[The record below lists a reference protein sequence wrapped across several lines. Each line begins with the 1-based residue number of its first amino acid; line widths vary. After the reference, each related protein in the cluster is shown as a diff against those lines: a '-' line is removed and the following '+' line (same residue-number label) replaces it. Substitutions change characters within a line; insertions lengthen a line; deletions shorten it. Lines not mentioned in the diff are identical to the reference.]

1 MIKLTFHGAAE
12 TVTGSK
18 YLLQA
23 DDRQILVDCGMFQG
37 LKDLRLKNWAPL
49 PFDVET
55 IAAIVLTHAHIDHIG
70 YLPRVAKL
78 GYSGP
83 VFCTPATAELARIIL
98 LDAAKLQEA
107 DAAYANRK
115 KISKHFPALPLF
127 DTTDAHQALRLL
139 RPIDR
144 EQWFPVAGVFGCRY
158 HDAGHLLG
166 SAMVEIEV
174 PNKTP
179 HPTKLLFSGDVG
191 RYGTPVYHDPAPP
204 PPCDYLVC
212 ESTYGDRDHPDT
224 DLLEELRGPSTTA
237 CRRGGVILVGA
248 FAVGRAQQLVYL
260 LQLLAEQ
267 GRTPRLP
274 IFLDS
279 PMAVDATDIYCAHSA
294 ENDLSEG
301 VLAHSN
307 CAFRGPN
314 VHLAR
319 GVDESKRI
327 NSVDGPAVII
337 ASSGMMTGGRILF
350 HLEQRLPDPRNTI
363 LLGGF
368 MAAGTRGRALEEGA
382 ERLRIHG
389 RDVHVKATIVK
400 NSGLS
405 GHADR
410 RELLRWLSPLAAP
423 RRTFVTH
430 GEKSSAAPL
439 RSYCTRKEVG
449 TLTSRTWAKPWN
461 WKLDH
466 D

>member
-1 MIKLTFHGAAE
+1 MA
-12 TVTGSK
+12 S
-18 YLLQA
+18 
-23 DDRQILVDCGMFQG
+23 
-37 LKDLRLKNWAPL
+37 
-49 PFDVET
+49 
-55 IAAIVLTHAHIDHIG
+55 
-70 YLPRVAKL
+70 
-78 GYSGP
+78 
-83 VFCTPATAELARIIL
+83 L
-98 LDAAKLQEA
+98 LDHRGTRHTSTSRQR
-107 DAAYANRK
+107 N
-115 KISKHFPALPLF
+115 IALPKYAIL
-127 DTTDAHQALRLL
+127 
-139 RPIDR
+139 PN
-144 EQWFPVAGVFGCRY
+144 VAQ
-158 HDAGHLLG
+158 
-166 SAMVEIEV
+166 S
-174 PNKTP
+174 PW
-179 HPTKLLFSGDVG
+179 
-191 RYGTPVYHDPAPP
+191 
-204 PPCDYLVC
+204 
-212 ESTYGDRDHPDT
+212 
-224 DLLEELRGPSTTA
+224 
-237 CRRGGVILVGA
+237 A

-307 CAFRGPN
+307 CDFRGPN

-410 RELLRWLSPLAAP
+410 RELLRGAVSSG
-423 RRTFVTH
+423 RTATYICD
-430 GEKSSAAPL
+430 A
-439 RSYCTRKEVG
+439 RRKEQRNRLCG
-449 TLTSRTWAKPWN
+449 AIGAQRGWN
-461 WKLDH
+461 THVPHLGETVELEA
-466 D
+466 

>member
-1 MIKLTFHGAAE
+1 MIRLTFHGAAE

-23 DDRQILVDCGMFQG
+23 DDRQILIDCGMFQG
-37 LKDLRLKNWAPL
+37 LKELRLKNWAPL
-49 PFDVET
+49 AFDVES
-55 IAAIVLTHAHIDHIG
+55 IAGIVLTHAHIDHIG
-70 YLPRVAKL
+70 YLPRVAKV

-83 VFCTPATAELARIIL
+83 VYCTPATAELARIML

-107 DAAYANRK
+107 DAAFANRK

-127 DTTDAHQALRLL
+127 DTMDAKQALRLL
-139 RPIDR
+139 RPVDR
-144 EQWFPVAGVFGCRY
+144 DEWFTIAAPFRCRY

-166 SAMVEIEV
+166 SAMIEV
-174 PNKTP
+174 EVANETP
-179 HPTKLLFSGDVG
+179 TPTKLLFSGDVG
-191 RYGTPVYHDPAPP
+191 HYNAPIYHDPAPP
-204 PPCDYLVC
+204 PACDYLIC

-224 DLLEELRGPSTTA
+224 DLLEELSHTVNDSVR
-237 CRRGGVILVGA
+237 CGGVILVAA

-274 IFLDS
+274 IFVDS
-279 PMAVDATDIYCAHSA
+279 PMAVDATDIYCAHAA

-301 VLAHSN
+301 LIANSA

-319 GVDESKRI
+319 TADESKRI
-327 NSVDGPAVII
+327 NSVAGPAVII

-368 MAAGTRGRALEEGA
+368 MAAGTRGRALEDGA
-382 ERLRIHG
+382 KTMRIHG
-389 RDVHVKATIVK
+389 RDVHVKATIAK

-430 GEKSSAAPL
+430 GEKASATAFADLL
-439 RSYCTRKEVG
+439 RERRG
-449 TLTSRTWAKPWN
+449 WN
-461 WKLDH
+461 THVPQLGETVELES
-466 D
+466 